1 MPPNQRDLM
10 EGSLYS
16 FVIRHARVE
25 TALVCALTIASMPI
39 YYLGLDVPKNLMNQ
53 AILGRGITYPTTV
66 FGFSLDQ
73 VGYLAWM
80 CAIFFVLVV
89 INGAL
94 KQYINRLKG
103 RLGERL
109 LRRLRYELTARIL
122 RFPQPHFRK
131 VSPGELIPMITS
143 EVEPLGGFM
152 GDAFVQPLIQA
163 GTLLTIVTFLF
174 IQNPI
179 MGFAAIA
186 MYPIQGY
193 VIPKLQRRVNQLG
206 KERVR
211 TVRRLSDRINET
223 VAGIS
228 DVHVHGTANWER
240 ADYSQRFGT
249 IFRIRFEIYQRKSFV
264 KFLNNFLN
272 QMTPFLFYAIGG
284 YLVIKGQLSAGALT
298 AALTANKDMTSPWK
312 ELLDYYQAAQ
322 DSKIKYEQVI
332 EQFRPAG
339 MLDDKLQEPIAEPA
353 TPLEGPI
360 VFSGV
365 SLNEDGGHRVLDGV
379 TLTINQGETVAVLGP
394 PVGGKDAIA
403 LLLARLVVPSA
414 GRIAIGDAD
423 YMTLSQV
430 RVGARIGYVAQ
441 HAHLGS
447 GTVRDAL
454 LYGLRQRPV
463 TPPALEPAA
472 EQQRRKW
479 LAEAARAGNLPLDIE
494 ADWVDWQAAGVADS
508 QAFTHRAVQVLEC
521 VDMADDVYQFGLRG
535 RVDPVARAATAEAI
549 LKARG
554 ALRSRIAD
562 PGLAALVE
570 PFDPERYNTNA
581 TLAENLLFGTSTDPA
596 FEVDR
601 LAVNPVI
608 LTVLDRV
615 GLTEDL
621 IKAGR
626 QVAET
631 MVELFAGLAP
641 GHEFFEQ
648 FSFIS
653 AEDLPEFQALL
664 GRTQDGVVPANPDD
678 RARLLTL
685 PFKLIVARHRLGLLD
700 EKLMARVLEA
710 RKALGETLRRDAP
723 GAVAPF
729 DPAVYNPAATIQD
742 NILFGKVAYG
752 QAKASARV
760 GQLIAEV
767 LEELALRP
775 VVMEVGLEYSVGVGG
790 GRLTGAQRQKLA
802 IARNLVKRPDLL
814 IVNDA
819 AGALDAGAQARV
831 LDGVLR
837 EQAGRTL
844 VWVME
849 SAAAARRF
857 DRILVVADGRV
868 AEQGKYDELNRPGT
882 VFAGLAAQ

>member
-1 MPPNQRDLM
+1 M
-10 EGSLYS
+10 ESSVYR

-25 TALVCALTIASMPI
+25 TALVCLLTIASMPV
-39 YYLGLDVPKNLMNQ
+39 YYLGLDVPKNIMNQ
-53 AILGRGITYPTTV
+53 AILGRNIEYPTTV
-66 FGFSLDQ
+66 LGMPLDQ
-73 VGYLAWM
+73 IGYLFFM
-80 CAIFFVLVV
+80 CGIFFALVV

-109 LRRLRYELTARIL
+109 LRRLRYELTARVL
-122 RFPQPHFRK
+122 RFPPAHFRK
-131 VSPGELIPMITS
+131 VSAGELIPMVTS

-163 GTLLTIVTFLF
+163 GTLGTIVLFLF

-211 TVRRLSDRINET
+211 TVRKLSDRINET

-240 ADYSQRFGT
+240 ADYSNRFGT

-312 ELLDYYQAAQ
+312 ELLDYYQQSQ
-322 DSKIKYEQVI
+322 DSRIKYDQVV

-339 MLDDKLQEPIAEPA
+339 MADEKLQEPVEERPA
-353 TPLEGPI
+353 PLAGP
-360 VFSGV
+360 VTFNGV
-365 SLNEDGGHRVLDGV
+365 GLSEDGGHRVLEGV
-379 TLTINQGETVAVLGP
+379 TLTINPGETVAVLGP

-403 LLLARLVVPSA
+403 LLLARLVAPTA
-414 GRIAIGDAD
+414 GRISIGDAD
-423 YMTLSQV
+423 YMALSEI
-430 RVGARIGYVAQ
+430 RLGARLGYVAQ

-447 GTVRDAL
+447 GSVRDAL

-463 TPPALEPAA
+463 APPSLDGAA
-472 EQQRRKW
+472 EQARRKW

-494 ADWVDWQAAGVADS
+494 ADWVDWEAAGVADAR
-508 QAFTHRAVQVLEC
+508 AFTHRAVQVLDC

-535 RVDPVARAATAEAI
+535 RVDPAAQPETAAAI
-549 LKARG
+549 LKARN

-570 PFDPERYNTNA
+570 PFDPDRYNTNA
-581 TLAENLLFGTSTDPA
+581 TLAENLLFGTSADPA
-596 FEVDR
+596 FDVDR

-608 LTVLDRV
+608 LGVLDKA

-664 GRTQDGVVPANPDD
+664 GRTQEGVVPANRED

-685 PFKLIVARHRLGLLD
+685 PFKLIDARHRLGLLD
-700 EKLMARVLEA
+700 NRLKLRVLEA
-710 RKALGETLRRDAP
+710 RKALAEVLQTEAP

-729 DPAVYNPAATIQD
+729 DPAAYNPAATIQD

-760 GQLIAEV
+760 GQLIGEV

-775 VVMEVGLEYSVGVGG
+775 VVMEVGLDYQVGVSG

-814 IVNDA
+814 IINDA
-819 AGALDAGAQARV
+819 TGALDQAAQARV

-849 SAAAARRF
+849 SIAAARRF